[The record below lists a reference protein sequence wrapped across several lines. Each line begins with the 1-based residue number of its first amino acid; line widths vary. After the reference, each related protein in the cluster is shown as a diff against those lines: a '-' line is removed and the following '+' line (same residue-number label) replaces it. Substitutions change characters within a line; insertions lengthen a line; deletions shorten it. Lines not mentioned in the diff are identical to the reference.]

1 MPSKPIPQT
10 RKTKTIERTSLQR
23 AANAQG
29 LLNLNPAI
37 QAELVRLN
45 ALKRFFNEGRQNP
58 IIARKENNAR
68 RAAAEVLREIQEE
81 EGVAQAVPPQP
92 QAPQPLALAPEDQ
105 ARQPLPPRALDLA
118 PPQVYHGPHTVVPF
132 TNLELLDSPSVL
144 SPYTGGKRS
153 RKNRLK
159 AKKSRKHLLR

>member
-92 QAPQPLALAPEDQ
+92 LALAPQDQ
-105 ARQPLPPRALDLA
+105 APQPLPPRALDLA
-118 PPQVYHGPHTVVPF
+118 QPQVYLGPHTVVPF
-132 TNLELLDSPSVL
+132 TNLELLDSPIVL

-159 AKKSRKHLLR
+159 AKKSRKHLRR